1 MASTTAGAASSSHQ
15 KSDADRHVKT
25 LARQLRT
32 DSEKCGHSA
41 GSLTDCI
48 RKLREEQ
55 IRQRIE
61 RRTLQKELKNA
72 ARRKRRLKK
81 KARELSNK
89 DLMEV
94 LLMRDEGQQ
103 ESVEY
108 TEVEPLASSGDAG
121 QREVEP
127 LASSADSPLPPPV

>member
-1 MASTTAGAASSSHQ
+1 MDS
-15 KSDADRHVKT
+15 KT
-25 LARQLRT
+25 
-32 DSEKCGHSA
+32 CGRSA

-94 LLMRDEGQQ
+94 LLMRDERQQ

-108 TEVEPLASSGDAG
+108 TEESAIEPGDAG

>member
-15 KSDADRHVKT
+15 KSDADRHVQT
-25 LARQLRT
+25 LARQLRM
-32 DSEKCGHSA
+32 DSKTCGRSA

-108 TEVEPLASSGDAG
+108 TEESAIEPGDAG